1 MKFEDLVQKV
11 LHEPGFYSQLKD
23 NPEKALKNAGATPTP
38 EMVQALKGVNYD
50 SLKKVAHAANQNLD
64 IC

>member
-1 MKFEDLVQKV
+1 MKFEDLVGKV

-23 NPEKALKNAGATPTP
+23 NPEKALRNAGVEPKP
-38 EMVQALKGVNYD
+38 ELVQALKSINYD
-50 SLKKVAHAANQNLD
+50 SLKRVAHAADTNVG

>member
-1 MKFEDLVQKV
+1 MKFEELVNKV
-11 LHEPGFYSQLKD
+11 LHEPGFYGQLKD

-38 EMVQALKGVNYD
+38 EMVKALKAVNFD
-50 SLKKVAHAANQNLD
+50 SLKRVAHSADHNVG

>member
-1 MKFEDLVQKV
+1 MKFEDLVHKV

-23 NPEKALKNAGATPTP
+23 NPEKALKNAGVTPKP
-38 EMVQALKGVNYD
+38 EMVQALKAIDYD
-50 SLKKVAHAANQNLD
+50 SLKRVAHAADTNVG